1 MRSPRAKKRKPMSS
15 REIAEYM
22 GGSKQHILD
31 DAVQRA
37 VREAIELN
45 EFLDAQKK
53 RRELE
58 PAPRPVAR
66 KRRTA

>member
-1 MRSPRAKKRKPMSS
+1 MKSRKQPRKKPMSS
-15 REIAEYM
+15 AEIAEHIA
-22 GGSKQHILD
+22 GSKQHILD
-31 DAVQRA
+31 AAVRRA

-58 PAPRPVAR
+58 PPPRPVNY
-66 KRRTA
+66 KRRAS